1 MQRDVAGNNSTWLAC
16 ASGEGHWGVP
26 NTAVPYEK
34 LANTE
39 IPCRKWTKYRYR
51 IYDRWRLLNVV
62 SISRVF
68 LSQSCIHQKSTSTF
82 ARKRE
87 KISNW
92 SVQRSKSHFIGCPK
106 SKVFQILTYIRR
118 ERSNEQYRNTWR
130 IFFYRIPLARRM
142 KNRIPQGWM
151 IPQYHTLKSKLSKYR
166 LKKSSIPQYRKPP
179 CPPSSA
185 WNSLLSAMKSV
196 LKCLYIG
203 IECPEDAFARKAV
216 TASADR
222 RRKFGFNV
230 HITINTG

>member
-1 MQRDVAGNNSTWLAC
+1 MIGDAYLTLY
-16 ASGEGHWGVP
+16 P
-26 NTAVPYEK
+26 
-34 LANTE
+34 
-39 IPCRKWTKYRYR
+39 
-51 IYDRWRLLNVV
+51 
-62 SISRVF
+62 SRVF
-68 LSQSCIHQKSTSTF
+68 FFISIVYTPEINLNLRQKTWEDLELIGTTIEKSFHWMSDQFYHRVTVRNCI
-82 ARKRE
+82 
-87 KISNW
+87 
-92 SVQRSKSHFIGCPK
+92 FIYVK

-151 IPQYHTLKSKLSKYR
+151 IPQYRTLKSKLPKYR

-179 CPPSSA
+179 CPPASA

-203 IECPEDAFARKAV
+203 IECPRDAFARKAV